1 LRALF
6 DVNVLLALFDQAH
19 VHHTVAR
26 DWFKANVAQG
36 WASCP
41 LTQNGFLRVISQP
54 RYPKPIS
61 TQAALDLLDAATG
74 TRYHEFWPD
83 DLSFLEQARFDR
95 SRVHGPSQL
104 NDLYLLSLAVARSGR
119 LVTFDSRI
127 PRGAVRGAES
137 RHLIA
142 L

>member
-1 LRALF
+1 MRALF

-19 VHHTVAR
+19 IHHTVAR
-26 DWFKANVAQG
+26 DWLKANVAQG

-61 TQAALDLLDAATG
+61 TQAAIGLLSAATS
-74 TRYHEFWPD
+74 TPYHEFWPD
-83 DLSFLEQARFDR
+83 DLSFLEQTRFDH
-95 SRVHGPSQL
+95 SRIHRPSQL
-104 NDLYLLSLAVARSGR
+104 TDLYLLSLAVARAGR
-119 LVTFDSRI
+119 TVQ
-127 PRGAVRGAES
+127 GAE
-137 RHLIA
+137 RQHLVI